1 MTLAHRHIES
11 HAPPRAATLRDEL
24 SVAQRSAVNADARL
38 VVVQG
43 GPGTGKTEAAIARIT
58 RLTTALRL
66 DSVWLLVVVTSGSK
80 VQPFR
85 QRLARALMSA
95 GCPEPAVQ
103 RTTACVVPVADLV
116 ADGFDAA
123 MAPAGWSAEAVQ
135 RVSSSASQLA
145 PALGL
150 AKHAEEARD
159 LLFETMSLTSRG
171 DGASGGD
178 GDWLRRGVALVEESV
193 AFAQVEALRHLRM
206 LEGAPGWIGDLGRQL
221 RRPSD
226 VAKRSRDLRSAVDR
240 ALRTA
245 SSDRASLERLRGLV
259 DVAGIDLREAARRE
273 ALAAAVRRRLWETA
287 EELALEIGP
296 RSLPGEGGR
305 GVAGI
310 EADVA
315 RGALHVIV
323 DDAHDLSSAQM
334 GDLRRLLSPAS
345 LFVTGDQRAAAGRA
359 GGEAQ
364 FRSLLR
370 EAGRAV
376 VLLEAPRFGAGVGR
390 FLNSLGSR
398 LWPASEPGGYAP
410 SIARLE
416 SDPTAAAPVELWLVR
431 RHAEE
436 RPDGADHPEPIAE
449 ARRREVET
457 IAAGLR
463 RMHANGRDGD
473 AAVLVQHAAA
483 LGAVRTALEVE
494 GVGAFVAVRTV
505 EESQGLEW
513 STVFVAG
520 LDEPLGGPPPRR
532 AWVDPESRLAVVWP
546 EDDSGR
552 RVWPFSS
559 LLLAQRAAAR
569 RDALARR
576 CLFLAAARARTHLVL
591 TGVTR
596 DKVAGGESCVAPI
609 EWLRRELGL
618 PDLRSAPPT
627 SRMGEASIGIRVVDG
642 GRA

>member
-1 MTLAHRHIES
+1 MTLAHRHLES
-11 HAPPRAATLRDEL
+11 HRTPRAALRDEL

-58 RLTTALRL
+58 RLTTTLRL
-66 DSVWLLVVVTSGSK
+66 DSVWLLVLATSDSK

-85 QRLARALMSA
+85 LRLARALMSA
-95 GCPEPAVQ
+95 GCPEPVVE

-116 ADGFDAA
+116 PGDSDAPPL
-123 MAPAGWSAEAVQ
+123 PAGWPAEALQ
-135 RVSSSASQLA
+135 RVSMVASQLA

-150 AKHAEEARD
+150 TKHADEARD
-159 LLFETMSLTSRG
+159 LLLETMTLTSR
-171 DGASGGD
+171 DGGAAGGE
-178 GDWLRRGVALVEESV
+178 GDWLRRGVALVDESV
-193 AFAQVEALRHLRM
+193 ASAQVEVLRHLRM

-226 VAKRSRDLRSAVDR
+226 VARRSRDLRSAVDR
-240 ALRTA
+240 ALRTT
-245 SSDRASLERLRGLV
+245 SSDRAGLERLRGLV

-273 ALAAAVRRRLWETA
+273 ALAAAARRRLWETA
-287 EELALEIGP
+287 ESLAHEVGP
-296 RSLPGEGGR
+296 RPPAGETRR

-323 DDAHDLSSAQM
+323 DDAHDLSSAEM
-334 GDLRRLLSPAS
+334 GELRRLLSPAS

-390 FLNSLGSR
+390 FLNALGSR

-416 SDPTAAAPVELWLVR
+416 SDPTASAPVELWLLR

-436 RPDGADHPEPIAE
+436 RPDGADHPEPIAD
-449 ARRREVET
+449 ARRREAEA

-463 RMHANGRDGD
+463 RMHSTGRDGD
-473 AAVLVQHAAA
+473 AAVLVPHPAAVGPVRAA
-483 LGAVRTALEVE
+483 LEAD
-494 GVGAFVAVRTV
+494 GVGGFVAVHTV

-576 CLFLAAARARTHLVL
+576 RLFLAAARARTHLVL

-596 DKVAGGESCVAPI
+596 EKVAGGESCVAPV

-618 PDLRSAPPT
+618 ADLNASPPT
-627 SRMGEASIGIRVVDG
+627 SRMGESSIGVHVMDG
-642 GRA
+642 APA